1 MDFVLNL
8 EPYIGSLPDFCP
20 TTLPSLNNWLKDV
33 MGLICMNLYWV
44 VTVEDRD
51 LSKRNITPTIGG
63 GHPQGIQEVSGNPD
77 DPFVDGCQRAPA

>member
-1 MDFVLNL
+1 MDGRADAEIDSADFVLNL

-51 LSKRNITPTIGG
+51 LSKRNITPHDWWRPSSRDTRSLWE
-63 GHPQGIQEVSGNPD
+63 P
-77 DPFVDGCQRAPA
+77 R